1 MKPTD
6 LIRWRKVSEMLSG
19 NPSSV
24 RSDYKGKKYKAST
37 DELKT
42 IIQDWIKKHRT

>member
-1 MKPTD
+1 MNSNK
-6 LIRWRKVSEMLSG
+6 LINWRKVSELLSG

-24 RSDYKGKKYKAST
+24 RSDYSGNKYKAAI

-42 IIQDWIKKHRT
+42 IIQDWIEKYKT